1 MTIGERIKARRKE
14 LNLTVDALAERL
26 QKSRATIYRY
36 ESNEIEN
43 MPVSILKPIA
53 DALRTTPSFLM
64 GWDEDEAGDIDTISE
79 QNSDCELNIN
89 KTILAV
95 VELMEQEDTRTQR
108 YVYELV
114 RDYLN
119 CNEFERGRLNTSA
132 NLKAERTLADKV
144 QMMKQPE
151 DITEVITDIKEAK

>member
-1 MTIGERIKARRKE
+1 
-14 LNLTVDALAERL
+14 
-26 QKSRATIYRY
+26 
-36 ESNEIEN
+36 
-43 MPVSILKPIA
+43 
-53 DALRTTPSFLM
+53 
-64 GWDEDEAGDIDTISE
+64 
-79 QNSDCELNIN
+79 
-89 KTILAV
+89 
-95 VELMEQEDTRTQR
+95 MEQEDTRTQR

>member
-64 GWDEDEAGDIDTISE
+64 GWDENETGDIDTIAE
-79 QNSDCELNIN
+79 QNSDCELDIN

-95 VELMEQEDTRTQR
+95 VELMEREDTRTQR

-114 RDYLN
+114 RDYLH
-119 CNEFERGRLNTSA
+119 CNEFERGRLNTAA
-132 NLKAERTLADKV
+132 NLKADRTLADKV
-144 QMMKQPE
+144 KTMKQPE
-151 DITEVITDIKEAK
+151 DTTREATDIKEAK